1 MDDRVFS
8 SQSSPKVPGFNCTNV
23 DQTKRRDNQQE
34 AINRAVMSKMLKV
47 LFVPNPT
54 KMPIQKIVDFF
65 LKEVKMR
72 STEMAIKLG
81 WTYEDWHG
89 TQIDMLMSDAE
100 REAYHDGRIKW
111 GSLPIDS
118 LLNKECTSIKD
129 SEPNMQDVHSN
140 RKREATRSEETTV
153 KQPRC
158 ENVDEEAT
166 PTENVEGDNVDEMNG

>member
-65 LKEVKMR
+65 LKEVVRYENEKDPN
-72 STEMAIKLG
+72 AISWCKAIG
-81 WTYEDWHG
+81 SMGET
-89 TQIDMLMSDAE
+89 ISFK
-100 REAYHDGRIKW
+100 DGRIKW

-140 RKREATRSEETTV
+140 RKREASRSEETTV

-158 ENVDEEAT
+158 ENVDEQAT